1 MLISARIPVL
11 KTTAFAMAMV
21 SATFLI
27 EAQAPTALPKDV
39 YADSRFRLPLPKRD
53 EMDDAGK
60 KVYDRIA
67 DPSRNSLVGLQG
79 PAGIRLA
86 SPQLANIMEDVNN
99 YVRYQ
104 TGFSA
109 RLTEVAILTTAREMD
124 HQFEWAAHEK
134 AGLKAGLEPSLI
146 DIIKYRK
153 PLTGVAEKEAVTI
166 QLGREL
172 VGKRKVTSET
182 FAHALQLYGKKGLVD
197 VVSLMSQYMA
207 TGALLTAFDIQLPEG
222 QKPLLPVN

>member
-1 MLISARIPVL
+1 MTIIRSKRIELVL
-11 KTTAFAMAMV
+11 LSVVGAASVFVAQ
-21 SATFLI
+21 
-27 EAQAPTALPKDV
+27 AQAPTALPKDV

-86 SPQLANIMEDVNN
+86 SPQLANYMEDVNN

-109 RLTEVAILTTAREMD
+109 RLTEIAIMTTAREMD

-134 AGLKAGLEPSLI
+134 AGLKAGIDPALI
-146 DIIKYRK
+146 DIIMYRQ
-153 PLTGVAEKEAVTI
+153 PLTGVVEKEAVTI

-172 VGKRKVTSET
+172 FGQRKVSSET
-182 FAHALQLYGKKGLVD
+182 FAQALRLYGKKGLVD
-197 VVSLMSQYMA
+197 LVSLMSQYTA
-207 TGALLTAFDIQLPEG
+207 TAALLTAFDMQLPEG
-222 QKPLLPVN
+222 QKPLLPAK